1 MNAKTKKQL
10 RRAMDRGTET
20 AKAVGRG
27 VAAAAEVVAD
37 EAQHAVKRYKRN
49 RAIRKAGEVL
59 MEIGKPAVAAAAAA
73 AVTVA
78 AERLGR
84 RGEQKPTAEAKS
96 QVPPAPAEPTPA

>member
-37 EAQHAVKRYKRN
+37 EAQHAVKRYKRK
-49 RAIRKAGEVL
+49 RAIRKAGQVL

-73 AVTVA
+73 AATVA

-84 RGEQKPTAEAKS
+84 RGEHKPSPELKPG
-96 QVPPAPAEPTPA
+96 VPAPPAEPTPA